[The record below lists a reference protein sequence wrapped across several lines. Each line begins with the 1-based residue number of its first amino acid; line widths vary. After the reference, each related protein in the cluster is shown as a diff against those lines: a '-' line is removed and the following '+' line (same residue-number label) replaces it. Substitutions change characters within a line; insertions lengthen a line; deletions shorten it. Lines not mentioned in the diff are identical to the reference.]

1 MPGGDFRAF
10 AGTSMATPHAAGFY
24 ALGKAGL
31 PGYTVADLTAFF
43 FANATVPG
51 PTVLIGMFPPEQ
63 RYITLSRLRL
73 RDGL

>member
-1 MPGGDFRAF
+1 
-10 AGTSMATPHAAGFY
+10 
-24 ALGKAGL
+24 
-31 PGYTVADLTAFF
+31 LTAFF

-51 PTVLIGMFPPEQ
+51 PTVLIGMFPAEQ